1 MTDAIKFGFPYP
13 NILNST
19 TLVSS
24 INDSQTGEFTGLK
37 YNLHLDTTLVDRV
50 PTTIADWTNYPEPE
64 NDTSTIV
71 INASQEITATNNS
84 TFNSLLYTK
93 YPISLKSGVFKFSA
107 PASSG
112 WYVGLTNAGIY
123 EDFIFSSNFNHPL
136 SELNFTATREND
148 TSQMPPT
155 QGARKQLRN
164 NFIDF
169 GCYSVGAVGGGGNIF
184 LEIFYMT
191 YDTDKPTHKKMVVI
205 DYYSQNN
212 NISKSRYQ
220 ITANTQNIQFITE
233 GEEVRVQVEE
243 TNGSGTITKLLVSQ
257 TINSGKKYNLKPIL
271 QECWNLHPIV
281 GIKDTLDPITILRY
295 DGLEVENYDIYD
307 SDKIKKSNLFHRY
320 VLNGKMTEYRRL
332 HDLQFNILVEP
343 SYTRIL
349 NVNASSGGYSP
360 ALILAPQDGRIT
372 AQARGM
378 DTLGFNVS
386 IVDSFSASGS
396 NFSINGTKANKIS
409 SKSNLFVRL
418 DNFTQLSYNAGIGR
432 QSKIIYAL
440 PRFSNSGEDTGSL
453 FFEATEKTYIDLNN
467 AEDILANDFDLSIV
481 QEDETL
487 ADLTGKSIIV
497 LYFRQKQ

>member
-1 MTDAIKFGFPYP
+1 
-13 NILNST
+13 
-19 TLVSS
+19 
-24 INDSQTGEFTGLK
+24 
-37 YNLHLDTTLVDRV
+37 
-50 PTTIADWTNYPEPE
+50 
-64 NDTSTIV
+64 
-71 INASQEITATNNS
+71 
-84 TFNSLLYTK
+84 
-93 YPISLKSGVFKFSA
+93 
-107 PASSG
+107 
-112 WYVGLTNAGIY
+112 
-123 EDFIFSSNFNHPL
+123 
-136 SELNFTATREND
+136 
-148 TSQMPPT
+148 
-155 QGARKQLRN
+155 
-164 NFIDF
+164 
-169 GCYSVGAVGGGGNIF
+169 
-184 LEIFYMT
+184 
-191 YDTDKPTHKKMVVI
+191 
-205 DYYSQNN
+205 
-212 NISKSRYQ
+212 
-220 ITANTQNIQFITE
+220 
-233 GEEVRVQVEE
+233 
-243 TNGSGTITKLLVSQ
+243 
-257 TINSGKKYNLKPIL
+257 
-271 QECWNLHPIV
+271 
-281 GIKDTLDPITILRY
+281 
-295 DGLEVENYDIYD
+295 
-307 SDKIKKSNLFHRY
+307 
-320 VLNGKMTEYRRL
+320 MTEYRRL